1 MAAVNRRAPAPFDL
15 TLDGDPFMLE
25 VDGEMNHVYEQTKM
39 QFSRNVITPGAQ
51 PYAVSD
57 PRLEA
62 PRGFF
67 EFGNGIGFREETAT
81 ADVDTNGYYYGLY
94 VDDDSISIVNGP
106 KVTTVTPTATSAGK
120 QFFEFTVDGTR
131 KLCLVCSGH
140 VLVRDADTAAG
151 WVNARTLTS
160 GSRAA
165 VFRGH
170 QSGDYAFIAQG
181 TGSNFWTWDG
191 ASNTTTWTQ
200 HASEHA
206 IDFEV
211 DSDKMWVLSRRT
223 GGANNGYILRTA
235 YDGGATPS
243 LGGDFVV
250 TELANPATDMAMFD
264 DRLFVGSERGLFAPS
279 LLSMEELEYRS
290 ENLTPAFAYQRN
302 ADNGKG
308 LTPWYEWMMVP
319 MAGGLFR
326 YDADGG
332 FNEFGLGTL
341 QDNRSEVQGIP
352 TAGCGYRNWSY
363 FQAFYNA
370 AEDASYLMRWGQH
383 QWLDTQEGPQ
393 RVFVPGWHGAL
404 WKLAGAR
411 IDAMMVTEVS
421 GSPRLYMADDNGL
434 VYYLDL
440 PRYSM
445 SWQSD
450 TNCRYNTSN
459 PGEVYFPTIHHGV
472 RFEPKAN
479 LAVAMTC
486 ENLSGSTLY
495 IDVTYRLTPTSAFGG
510 GTNLDSNGRFNT
522 DPGQRL
528 SFNTDVSSRMT
539 DLKATLTTTD
549 NTTPCVLKSI
559 ALYQC
564 VRPTYKWI
572 YTFALRL
579 GPDVISHAAHSL
591 RRFFGEA
598 AQIDS
603 LENSGSTASPVVL
616 VTPRGERVSVLVTDL
631 KLKAKNRRHP
641 HDPLEWTAY
650 VEAMQH
656 GSLTVFG
663 TWSSL
668 GNYTWDYV
676 YGYTWSQAG
685 ESI

>member
-1 MAAVNRRAPAPFDL
+1 MAAVNRRIPAPFDL

-25 VDGEMNHVYEQTKM
+25 VDGEMNLVYEQAKM

-67 EFGNGIGFREETAT
+67 EFGSGMGFQEENPNPEI
-81 ADVDTNGYYYGLY
+81 DTKGYKYGLY
-94 VDDDSISIVNGP
+94 VDNDGASIVNGP
-106 KVTTVTPTATSAGK
+106 LVTTVTPAATSAAQ
-120 QFFEFTVDGTR
+120 QFFEFTVGGTR
-131 KLCLVCSGH
+131 KLCLVCTGH
-140 VLVRDADTAAG
+140 VLVRDADSAVG
-151 WVNARTLTS
+151 WVSSRTLTS
-160 GSRAA
+160 GSRAT

-170 QSGDYAFIAQG
+170 QSGDFAYIAQG

-191 ASNTTTWTQ
+191 TSNTTTWAQ

-211 DSDKMWVLSRRT
+211 DADKMWVLSRRT
-223 GGANNGYILRTA
+223 GGNNNGYTLRTT
-235 YDGGATPS
+235 YDGGATPA
-243 LGGDFVV
+243 LGGDFVI

-279 LLSMEELEYRS
+279 VQSMEGLEYQS

-302 ADNGKG
+302 ATNGKG
-308 LTPWYEWMMVP
+308 LTPWYEWLMVP

-370 AEDASYLMRWGQH
+370 TEDASYLMRWGQH
-383 QWLDTQEGPQ
+383 QWIDTQEGPQ
-393 RVFVPGWHGAL
+393 RIFSPGWHGAL
-404 WKLAGAR
+404 WKLSGAR
-411 IDAMMVTEVS
+411 IDAMIVTEVS
-421 GSPRLYMADDNGL
+421 GSPRLYMADDDGNIH
-434 VYYLDL
+434 YIAL

-445 SWQSD
+445 SWRSD
-450 TNCRYNTSN
+450 TTCRYNISN
-459 PGEVYFPTIHHGV
+459 PGVVYLPAIHHGV

-479 LAVAMTC
+479 LAIALTN
-486 ENLSGSTLY
+486 ENLNGSSRY
-495 IDVTYRLTPTSAFGG
+495 IDVDYRLAPTGSFGG
-510 GTNLDSNGRFNT
+510 SANIDSAGRFST

-528 SFNTDVSSRMT
+528 NFTSAVSSRMT
-539 DLKATLTTTD
+539 ELRATLTTTD
-549 NTTPCVLKSI
+549 NTTPCVLSSI
-559 ALYQC
+559 AIYQC

-572 YTFALRL
+572 YTFAVRL
-579 GPDVISHAAHSL
+579 GPDVISHAAHSI
-591 RRFFGEA
+591 RRFFGES

-603 LENSGSTASPVVL
+603 LEHSGSTASPVTL
-616 VTPRGERVSVLVTDL
+616 ITPRGESISVLVTDL
-631 KLKAKNRRHP
+631 KIKAKNRRHP
-641 HDPLEWTAY
+641 QDPLEWTGY
-650 VEAMQH
+650 IEAMQH
-656 GSLTVFG
+656 
-663 TWSSL
+663 SSL
-668 GNYTWDYV
+668 AVVGIWSTIHGLTWDYLA
-676 YGYTWSQAG
+676 GYSWDQV
-685 ESI
+685 ELL